1 MKLRS
6 FRKFLVLVIVA
17 ALAYALGWSNLIS
30 VREIK
35 VNSDNATIVS
45 QLESRLNQAPA
56 IVRLGQPL
64 ARVDKREIV
73 TRLKTFLWVK
83 EVSVRR
89 NILSRVVT
97 ITVVPRTPLALVED
111 PSNTLKT
118 NTLKNYLAADLSLFS
133 ISDSASIA
141 ESGPA
146 GTQLPI
152 LTIATPDRATLADV
166 KFLIEKLDEKSL
178 QPVTIKATDRARLT
192 SNLLISGRKVD
203 VSWGS
208 VKDLPLKIEIVNRL
222 IGLPENSKI
231 KSIDVTEPTAPIV
244 R

>member
-6 FRKFLVLVIVA
+6 FRKILALAIVA
-17 ALAYALGWSNLIS
+17 ALAYSLGWSNLIA

-89 NILSRVVT
+89 NILTRVVT
-97 ITVVPRTPLALVED
+97 ITVVPRTPLARVED
-111 PSNTLKT
+111 PSNSS
-118 NTLKNYLAADLSLFS
+118 NNYLAADLSLFS

-141 ESGPA
+141 ESGSA

-178 QPVTIKATDRARLT
+178 QPVTIRATDRARLA